1 MDRLD
6 YSAVQSAWLPAPAR
20 RDAACGKTAAGR
32 SQQIA
37 AHWSAVISRMF
48 GRMAEEGGRSFF
60 ALGPVGLRSLAHRKP
75 ELAAVQTRIFNLSK
89 GLHKRQRQPARPDHF
104 IR

>member
-1 MDRLD
+1 
-6 YSAVQSAWLPAPAR
+6 V
-20 RDAACGKTAAGR
+20 AGR

-48 GRMAEEGGRSFF
+48 GRVAEGGGRSFF
-60 ALGPVGLRSLAHRKP
+60 VLGRVGLRSLAHRKP
-75 ELAAVQTRIFNLSK
+75 ELAAAAQTRIFNLSK
-89 GLHKRQRQPARPDHF
+89 SPHKRQRRPARPDHF